1 MATPD
6 LRQVL
11 YVSPGF
17 QTIWGRTADDVY
29 ANPRVW
35 IEAIH
40 PDDRD
45 RVEHTVRHKRD
56 CTFQIEY
63 RIVRPDG
70 TVRWIH
76 DRGYPVR
83 AEDGRVDRIVGIAE
97 DVTARK
103 AVEERLRRSE
113 RLLAEAQRLAQIGS
127 WSWDFATRVAFWSD
141 ELYRIFGVEAATFTP
156 HRDAMA
162 LVHPDDRDTV
172 MRVYRAAV
180 ANRRQFDI
188 TYRIRRPDGEERML
202 HSRGFAMVEA
212 DGEQTLFGTTQDIT
226 DRFQASE
233 ALRRSEKLLRV
244 VLDTIPV
251 AVFVMDRDGDVMLHN
266 PAAERIWSD
275 VIAKGAD
282 RYPATK
288 AWWHGSGTPLRRED
302 WASYRA
308 LTRGETSL
316 DEVVDIEAFD
326 GTRKIVRNSA
336 IPIRDA
342 AQTIVG
348 AVVVNED
355 VTARMTAARELKKS
369 EAHMRTLAMRLLR
382 AQDEER
388 RRIARMLHETTA
400 QDLAALRMML
410 WRLLDACAKSSAGF
424 RRRLEEAVEILDGS
438 IKGVRTLSYLLHPPG
453 LDEAGLPAALKWYAD
468 GFAERSGIG
477 VTLDVPQVF
486 PRLSREVETTLFRVV
501 QEALINI
508 HRHAASPTATI
519 RLTQPG
525 EKVLLEVE
533 DRGRG
538 IASDVSAAIRA
549 GHGAFGVG
557 IAAARERLKQLGGAL
572 HIETGREG
580 TVVRATVPMVG
591 PEG

>member
-17 QTIWGRTADDVY
+17 QTIWGRTADAVY

-35 IEAIH
+35 IDAIH
-40 PDDRD
+40 PDDRAA
-45 RVEHTVRHKRD
+45 VETTLRNRD

-70 TVRWIH
+70 GIRWIH

-83 AEDGRVDRIVGIAE
+83 AADGRIDRVVGIAE
-97 DVTARK
+97 DVTDRK

-113 RLLAEAQRLAQIGS
+113 RLLAEAQRLAQLGS
-127 WSWDFATRVAFWSD
+127 WSWDFETRVASWSD
-141 ELYRIFGVEAATFTP
+141 ELYRIFGVDAATFAP

-162 LVHPDDRDTV
+162 LVHPDDHDSV
-172 MRVYRAAV
+172 MRAYREAV
-180 ANRRQFDI
+180 ASRQQFDI
-188 TYRIRRPDGEERML
+188 TYRIRRPDGDERML
-202 HSRGFAMVEA
+202 HSRGFAMVDA
-212 DGEQTLFGTTQDIT
+212 DGDQTLFGTTQDVT
-226 DRFQASE
+226 ERFQASE
-233 ALRRSEKLLRV
+233 ALRRSEKLLRL
-244 VLDTIPV
+244 VLDAIPV
-251 AVFVMDRDGDVMLHN
+251 GVLVMDRHGDIVLHN
-266 PAAERIWSD
+266 PAADRIWTD
-275 VIAKGAD
+275 VIARGSD
-282 RYPATK
+282 RYSATK
-288 AWWHGSGTPLRRED
+288 AWWHTSGAPVAAHE
-302 WASYRA
+302 WASSRA
-308 LTRGETSL
+308 LTRGETAL
-316 DEVVDIEAFD
+316 NEVLDIESFD
-326 GTRKIVRNSA
+326 GARKIVQNSA
-336 IPIRDA
+336 VPIRDA
-342 AQTIVG
+342 AEAIVG

-355 VTARMTAARELKKS
+355 VTARMSAARELKKS
-369 EAHMRTLAMRLLR
+369 EAHMRTLATRLLR

-388 RRIARMLHETTA
+388 RRIAKMLHETTA
-400 QDLAALRMML
+400 QDLAALRMLL
-410 WRLLDACAKSSAGF
+410 WRLLEVCAKRWSGF
-424 RRRLEEAVEILDGS
+424 RRRLEEAVEIVDRS

-468 GFAERSGIG
+468 GFAERSGIA
-477 VTLDVPQVF
+477 VTLDVPPAF
-486 PRLSREVETTLFRVV
+486 PRLSGEVETTLFRVV

-519 RLTQPG
+519 RLAQPG
-525 EKVLLEVE
+525 AHVSLEVE

-572 HIETGREG
+572 HIETRPEG
-580 TVVRATVPMVG
+580 TTVRATVPMAA
-591 PEG
+591 PEP